1 MRGVRPLWKTVNFP
15 AFWGAGP
22 PLGLAMDYLYT
33 YIYTYI
39 NIQYIYIYMF
49 RSFVFFVSVGI
60 SLEHGKD
67 FTSCWCH
74 LFLLWTAE
82 TWVIVTH
89 VGCVMFVNFVS
100 IVHYAMMLEMLEA
113 VSATQSGH
121 STGFRLRSFQFSTLK
136 VTCVHDESMIDCW
149 RNVCWAREEL
159 GPQAALCWAPGATA
173 GNFGCGFLD
182 VLTCFYKV
190 WGTKK
195 SKLVSYYIPQFIQGF
210 PTASS
215 KL

>member
-1 MRGVRPLWKTVNFP
+1 
-15 AFWGAGP
+15 
-22 PLGLAMDYLYT
+22 
-33 YIYTYI
+33 
-39 NIQYIYIYMF
+39 MF

-182 VLTCFYKV
+182 SWCINMFLQSL
-190 WGTKK
+190 GNKK
-195 SKLVSYYIPQFIQGF
+195 EQISIILYTTIYTGFSYSF
-210 PTASS
+210 
-215 KL
+215 L